1 MSNDEE
7 TSPLLVAPTARLRRS
22 ARGVTINRVGLL
34 VLLVLLGGFA
44 LYSESQ
50 ISQLSLQL
58 QDEHQKVS
66 KLQHTVAQHDQV
78 IERFNASVTNSD
90 VLGRLSAL
98 ERGLNGT
105 VHDLHKELRD
115 TRKAVTAQLDTTV
128 RQLNASVA
136 TAEHQISDLVDRVQ
150 KDFEQYKVATEDQF
164 SMENSFMVY
173 QLAGTFTLLSCLIS
187 MWHMSAHLRKLNQPQ
202 VQRKILAILWMSP
215 IYAVTSWFSLVFH
228 SAEGYLAIIKDFYE
242 AYVIYQFLSF
252 CIAVLGKGDRNAVVD
267 LLARHADHLTPPFRL
282 LDVFSICGCCR
293 REAYE
298 SNRQLADEILLQCQV
313 FALQFVFLRPFTTTA
328 MVVLGKLEYYG
339 AGTGPTDYR
348 APQFYIVI
356 VQNISIFV
364 AFTGLLKFY
373 HAVDQDLAWC
383 RPFAKFLCIKG
394 VVFMTFWQGLA
405 ISILAEMTD
414 VGGSQSDEWAQ
425 SAQNFLI
432 CLEMLLFS
440 IAHFYCFPTEEWEEG
455 YRVKHAQGKFGD
467 SIALGD
473 FFDDIKL
480 ILKANAGKKKKK
492 RKSSSPTIPE
502 GAAAD
507 DEEGSSTDAA
517 SLSNDDQPT
526 SLHSSDNQ
534 LDAAEL
540 AIAEALEGSLLE
552 SENEDDPDI
561 EEAKKRLLDNKMLSP
576 EFFEAA
582 SDEENADD
590 EDDDGTGAEDSNAM
604 DAVRKRLMLSGDASS
619 GDDNDVEE
627 ARTTDDD
634 HQYRRSP
641 ENVGAANETSVRNDG
656 AEPNERTSLLL
667 SPPNDGGTSFIESLR
682 PSIFTTVASIAEIER
697 RKEEDVARRNHNGN
711 ADDDKKTHS
720 D

>member
-7 TSPLLVAPTARLRRS
+7 TSPLLVAPTARLRRH

-66 KLQHTVAQHDQV
+66 ELQHAVAQHDQV

-90 VLGRLSAL
+90 VLGRLSTL
-98 ERGLNGT
+98 ERSLNGT

-115 TRKAVTAQLDTTV
+115 TRQAVTTQLDTTV

-136 TAEHQISDLVDRVQ
+136 TAEHQISDQVDRVK
-150 KDFEQYKVATEDQF
+150 KDVEQYVLTTQDQF

-228 SAEGYLAIIKDFYE
+228 SAEGYLAILKDFYE

-373 HAVDQDLAWC
+373 HAVNQDLAWC

-394 VVFMTFWQGLA
+394 VVFITFWQGLA
-405 ISILAEMTD
+405 ISILAQMTD
-414 VGGSQSDEWAQ
+414 VGGSESDEWAQ

-480 ILKANAGKKKKK
+480 ILKANVSKKKKK
-492 RKSSSPTIPE
+492 RKSSSKHPTIPE
-502 GAAAD
+502 GAAD
-507 DEEGSSTDAA
+507 DGEEGSSTDAA

-526 SLHSSDNQ
+526 SLNSSDNQ
-534 LDAAEL
+534 LDAAEQ
-540 AIAEALEGSLLE
+540 AIAEALEGSLL
-552 SENEDDPDI
+552 STENEEDPDI

-576 EFFEAA
+576 EFFEAV
-582 SDEENADD
+582 SDEEN
-590 EDDDGTGAEDSNAM
+590 DDDGTGAQDSNAM
-604 DAVRKRLMLSGDASS
+604 DDVRKRLTMSGDASS
-619 GDDNDVEE
+619 GDDDDDVEA
-627 ARTTDDD
+627 ARTTGDE
-634 HQYRRSP
+634 HQHRRSF
-641 ENVGAANETSVRNDG
+641 ENVGATNETNVHNDG
-656 AEPNERTSLLL
+656 SEPTERTSLLP

-697 RKEEDVARRNHNGN
+697 RKEEDVARRNHNDN
-711 ADDDKKTHS
+711 ADDKKKHS